1 MYESYFGLHQ
11 APFSLTPSTHLFLNF
26 GSYAETIDSLNNG
39 LQQNQGILK
48 VTAEAGLG
56 KTLICRLLLAQLKR
70 HPDYVTAYVPNPYLS
85 PEQLQVAVADELGL
99 VTKGLLG
106 SHSLIKSLNEHLIR
120 FALNNKRVVLIVD
133 EAQAMP
139 IDTLEALRLITN
151 LETEQKKLVQIVLFA
166 QPQLDQLLAHNNFSQ
181 LQQRITVNAS
191 LKRLTDDETEYY
203 IEQRLRHC
211 GQKERIFS
219 PHAIKAIYIATQGLP
234 RLINVLAHE
243 CLLQA
248 YQHEKL
254 SVEWRDVKQACRQ
267 NPALKTPGFWAVMT
281 RLKLI
286 RSKVNAA

>member
-26 GSYAETIDSLNNG
+26 GCYAEAIDSLNHG

-70 HPDYVTAYVPNPYLS
+70 SPDYVTAYVPNPYLS

-99 VTKGLLG
+99 ATEGLIG

-120 FALNNKRVVLIVD
+120 LALNNKRVVLIVD

-166 QPQLDQLLAHNNFSQ
+166 QPQLDQLLAHENFSQ

-191 LKRLTDDETEYY
+191 LRRLTEAETAYY
-203 IEQRLRHC
+203 IEQRLKHC
-211 GQKERIFS
+211 GQKDKIFS
-219 PHAIKAIYIATQGLP
+219 HQALRAIHIAAQGLP
-234 RLINVLAHE
+234 RLVNVLAHE
-243 CLLQA
+243 SLLRA
-248 YQHEKL
+248 YHKQQHRIG
-254 SVEWRDVKQACRQ
+254 WRHVRDICQN
-267 NPALKTPGFWAVMT
+267 NPALKIPGFWNVMAGL
-281 RLKLI
+281 RI
-286 RSKVNAA
+286 SKPKVAA